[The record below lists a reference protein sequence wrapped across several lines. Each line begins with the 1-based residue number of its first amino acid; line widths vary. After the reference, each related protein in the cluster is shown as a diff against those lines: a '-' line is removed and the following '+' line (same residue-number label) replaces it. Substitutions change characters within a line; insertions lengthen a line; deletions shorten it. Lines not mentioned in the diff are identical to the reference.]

1 MNLHWIKK
9 NTLKSDLIA
18 VFLMALALFNSTNGV
33 ASLTPAN
40 CTKKTTFVGEHIE
53 LECNV
58 TSRYSSLWKWNDERL
73 FAGTTR
79 TTYYQNIDIDEDKY
93 SLKLNSVS
101 ILNDGTYLCLENGEK
116 RIEYCLEVIFKQTRS
131 IEGIA
136 LLASTTGTFFTP

>member
-1 MNLHWIKK
+1 MI
-9 NTLKSDLIA
+9 DRA
-18 VFLMALALFNSTNGV
+18 VKLLDFFTGV
-33 ASLTPAN
+33 PFPSPEN
-40 CTKKTTFVGEHIE
+40 CTEKTTFVGERLV

-116 RIEYCLEVIFKQTRS
+116 RIEYCLEVICKLNY
-131 IEGIA
+131 
-136 LLASTTGTFFTP
+136 LLCLNNTVGLA